1 MAGTSAYPTALDDNT
16 NLNENLADNV
26 DTVAAAHQN
35 NQNRAIKELQSK
47 VGITDSTSTSGKIL
61 VGGSS
66 AGSSEWVAVSGDGS
80 LSNTGAL
87 TVTDNSHAHNATTLT
102 GFGNW
107 KVLHTNGSGAA
118 VELGTGAD
126 GTVLTSTG
134 TGTAPAWEAIPASGG
149 TLSVTSTG
157 SITAGN
163 LVVGNTDGT
172 VSAVTSTLQS
182 FAMTTPVVMDAT
194 VNASMNHKMV
204 YDNANNCTA
213 YVYENSDD
221 SSNIY
226 VSFITESSGTV
237 TVSHTTKIHDAT
249 YGGHGYALCEA
260 GYDDHND
267 VYVAI
272 LKNTSTSAMY
282 GLAFTYNGSTVT
294 VGGDTVLESTNNNN
308 TDDYVT
314 LAWDTTNNVFHLG
327 MNTYDSTNR
336 FTIQYFSVSSSRVI
350 SANASTTIASQAS
363 ITNAYY
369 PIFVWDQANAKV
381 FAAVQPANASE
392 HYDYYPIAFNGSAY
406 TVGSLTAISDELAYA
421 KQAVYDPNTEQILV
435 AWTSGSTG
443 STMLNVVDMS
453 DDSIGTEVVLD
464 TEYSGST
471 VATDW
476 DSGNDS
482 WLSWRN
488 QSLFITDASSNF
500 ILRGGGTYGSYAIV
514 GTVGSSKSI
523 TLNAS
528 NPYYN
533 TALSSPNNY
542 QSQANSWDSSSNKLI
557 VGIGAT
563 GTDYKVAALTPAG
576 GATDIQKWIGIA
588 ESSVSTGQSLNITV
602 VGGVNENQSS
612 LTVGSTYYAGADGT
626 LSATAPT
633 ADGVTVTGMSKL
645 WRKVGK
651 ATAATKILV
660 SGIGD
665 TTQTYSD

>member
-1 MAGTSAYPTALDDNT
+1 MAGTSAYPGALDDNT
-16 NLNENLADNV
+16 NLNENLTDNV

-47 VGITDSTSTSGKIL
+47 VGITASTATNGKML
-61 VGGSS
+61 LGGSS
-66 AGSSEWVAVSGDGS
+66 AGTSEWVTA
-80 LSNTGAL
+80 
-87 TVTDNSHAHNATTLT
+87 DNSHAHNATTLT
-102 GFGNW
+102 GFGHW

-134 TGTAPAWEAIPASGG
+134 TGTAPAWEAIPDSGG
-149 TLSVTSTG
+149 TLAVTSSG

-163 LVVGNTDGT
+163 VVVGNTDGT
-172 VSAVTSTLQS
+172 VSTVTSTLQS
-182 FAMTTPVVMDAT
+182 FSMTTPVVMDAT
-194 VNASMNHKMV
+194 VNNNMQHKMV

-213 YVYENSDD
+213 YAYRNSDD
-221 SSNIY
+221 SNNIY

-249 YGGHGYALCEA
+249 SGGHGYVLTEL

-267 VYVAI
+267 VYLAI
-272 LKNTSTSAMY
+272 LKNGNTAHMY

-294 VGGDTVLESTNNNN
+294 VGTATVVESTNNSN

-327 MNTYDSTNR
+327 LNTYDATNR
-336 FTIQYFSVSSSRVI
+336 FTIQPISVSSSRVVTP
-350 SANASTTIASQAS
+350 AASTTIASSSA
-363 ITNAYY
+363 ITNAYF

-381 FAAVQPANASE
+381 FAALQPANASE

-406 TVGSLTAISDELAYA
+406 TVGSLTAISGELAYN
-421 KQAVYDPNTEQILV
+421 KQAVYDPTTEQILV
-435 AWTSGSTG
+435 AWTSGATG
-443 STMLNVVDMS
+443 DTKLNVIDMS
-453 DDSIGTEVVLD
+453 DDSKGTEVVLD
-464 TEYSGST
+464 SEYSGGT
-471 VATDW
+471 TATDW
-476 DSGNDS
+476 DAGNDS
-482 WLSWRN
+482 WLSSRN

-500 ILRGGGTYGSYAIV
+500 ILRGGGTFGSYAVV

-523 TLNAS
+523 TLNSS

-533 TALSSPNNY
+533 TLLSSPNNY
-542 QSQANSWDSSSNKLI
+542 QSQSNSWDSSSNKLI
-557 VGIGAT
+557 VGIGAA

-576 GATDIQKWIGIA
+576 GATNVQKWIGIA
-588 ESSVSTGQSLNITV
+588 KSSVSTGQALDITV
-602 VGGVNENQSS
+602 VGGVNESQTS
-612 LTVGSTYYAGADGT
+612 LTVGSTYYVGSNGT

-633 ADGVTVTGMSKL
+633 ADGITTTGMSKL

-660 SGIGD
+660 SGLGD